1 MRCAILFLFQ
11 FLLLALHKLC
21 SRKFLQLEAHE
32 VLILL
37 ILGNAVFQFSKS
49 LLCSMKLVESLR
61 VCLAFFC
68 VAGYDIY
75 GVQLEVFL
83 LQQKILML

>member
-1 MRCAILFLFQ
+1 MRSAILFLFQ

-37 ILGNAVFQFSKS
+37 IFRNTVFQFGKS
-49 LLCSMKLVESLR
+49 LLCSVKLVESFR
-61 VCLAFFC
+61 VCLAFFGI
-68 VAGYDIY
+68 AGDDID